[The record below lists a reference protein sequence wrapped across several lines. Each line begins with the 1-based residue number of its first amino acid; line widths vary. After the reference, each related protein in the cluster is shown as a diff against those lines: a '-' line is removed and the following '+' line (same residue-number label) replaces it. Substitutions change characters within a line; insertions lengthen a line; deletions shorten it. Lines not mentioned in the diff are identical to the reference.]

1 MSRSAQDAVDA
12 SEHYEVYNTE
22 EIPSLLTIVID
33 TNPRAWAAIAGV
45 LPISRAVANILV
57 FINAHLACNNAN
69 QVAVIAAHTNRAVWL
84 YPTPPQP
91 PPPPSED
98 VEMTDASD
106 NSNKPKPPT
115 NSANKFPQFA
125 AIESSLLTSLRSL
138 VESTDPSDLATPTTL
153 ISGALTLALTHINK
167 TALSLSPS
175 KAAFETSTPLSG
187 GTNRVIV
194 PQLSGAI
201 AGLHARILVISVS
214 DSAPEQYIPT
224 MNAVFAASHAGIPVD
239 TLALRGDGASFLQQ
253 AAFITR
259 GAFVRAVDNPQGLL
273 MFLMFGL
280 GAARS
285 GAGKDHQTGRAAAAA
300 GNEKGAGP
308 PGRTPFRKAEG
319 LEVAAGDMLVAP
331 AADNVDFRAACFC
344 HRKVIDTG
352 FVCSICLSIFCE
364 VPEGGECL
372 TCGTRLALGSYGA
385 KPAVVPRV
393 RRKKKRKL
401 GANGEVREETGSAT
415 GTPLR

>member
-1 MSRSAQDAVDA
+1 MIARGGAHIAAMSRSAQDAVDA
-12 SEHYEVYNTE
+12 SEHYEIYNTE

-33 TNPRAWAAIAGV
+33 TNPRAWAAISSV

-57 FINAHLACNNAN
+57 FINAHLAFNNAN

-84 YPTPPQP
+84 YPTPPKP

-98 VEMTDASD
+98 VEMTDAS

-138 VESTDPSDLATPTTL
+138 VESTDPSDLSTSTTL
-153 ISGALTLALTHINK
+153 IAGALTLALTHINK

-201 AGLHARILVISVS
+201 AGIHARILVISVS
-214 DSAPEQYIPT
+214 DSAPDQYIPT
-224 MNAVFAASHAGIPVD
+224 MNAVFAASHAGIPID
-239 TLALRGDGASFLQQ
+239 TLALRGDNASFLQQ

-280 GAARS
+280 GAAR
-285 GAGKDHQTGRAAAAA
+285 GTGKDPAG
-300 GNEKGAGP
+300 GNEKGKN
-308 PGRTPFRKAEG
+308 FRKAGGARGQEM
-319 LEVAAGDMLVAP
+319 AAGDMLVAP

-372 TCGTRLALGSYGA
+372 TCGTKLALGSYGA

-393 RRKKKRKL
+393 RRRKKRKL

-415 GTPLR
+415 ATPMR

>member
-33 TNPRAWAAIAGV
+33 TNPRAWAALAGV

-57 FINAHLACNNAN
+57 FINSHLAFNNAN

-84 YPTPPQP
+84 YPTPPRP

-98 VEMTDASD
+98 VDMSDANAS
-106 NSNKPKPPT
+106 NSTKPIAQT
-115 NSANKFPQFA
+115 TSANKFPQFA

-138 VESTDPSDLATPTTL
+138 VESTDPSDLSSPTTL

-167 TALSLSPS
+167 TSLSLAPA
-175 KAAFETSTPLSG
+175 KAAFETSTSLSG
-187 GTNRVIV
+187 STNRVIV

-201 AGLHARILVISVS
+201 AGIHARILVVSVS

-224 MNAVFAASHAGIPVD
+224 MNAVFAASHAGIPID
-239 TLALRGDGASFLQQ
+239 TLALRGENASFLQQ

-280 GAARS
+280 GAAR
-285 GAGKDHQTGRAAAAA
+285 GGGGGDHAAPTGGAAAA
-300 GNEKGAGP
+300 GSEKAGP
-308 PGRTPFRKAEG
+308 HGFHKSKGR
-319 LEVAAGDMLVAP
+319 EVPAGDMLVAP
-331 AADNVDFRAACFC
+331 AADSVDFRAACFC
-344 HRKVIDTG
+344 HGRVVDVG

-364 VPEGGECL
+364 VPEGGQCL
-372 TCGTRLALGSYGA
+372 TCGTKLALGNYGA

-401 GANGEVREETGSAT
+401 GANGEIREETGSAT
-415 GTPLR
+415 GTPMR